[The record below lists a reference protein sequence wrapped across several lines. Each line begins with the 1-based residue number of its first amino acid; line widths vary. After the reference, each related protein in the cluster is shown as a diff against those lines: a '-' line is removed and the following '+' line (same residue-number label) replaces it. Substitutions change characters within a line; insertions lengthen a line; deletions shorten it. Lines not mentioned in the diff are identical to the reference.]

1 MDHTMVVREKM
12 TERYLLDELDSEM
25 RDEFE
30 QHYFDCPECALDI
43 RAGAQFVAHTKTV
56 LAESSEPIP
65 VRATTG
71 PSPTHRGWFA
81 WLRPAFAAPVLAL
94 LLAVIVY
101 QNRANSRLQQAV
113 NSPQLLASAVVNV
126 DTRGK
131 EPVPVP
137 AHAGHAF
144 VLSLNVPSDGRYTS
158 YKLDLFSPQGRLEW
172 SGTIPAS
179 GEETPSIYI
188 PGSDHEP
195 GTLAVYG
202 ITAGGKSEDLG
213 RHPIELQNH
222 N

>member
-1 MDHTMVVREKM
+1 MDHTAVVRQKM
-12 TERYLLDELDSEM
+12 TERYLLGELDSQL

-30 QHYFDCPECALDI
+30 EHYFGCPECALDVS
-43 RAGAQFVAHTKTV
+43 AGAQFVAHSKTV
-56 LAESSEPIP
+56 LAEAPEPVA
-65 VRATTG
+65 VRATPRRNAG
-71 PSPTHRGWFA
+71 GGWFA

-94 LLAVIVY
+94 LLAVIAY
-101 QNRANSRLQQAV
+101 QNRVNSRLQQAA
-113 NSPQLLASAVVNV
+113 NSPQLLTLAVVNV

-131 EPVPVP
+131 EPVPVA

-158 YKLDLFSPQGRLEW
+158 YKLDLFSPHGSLEW

-179 GEETPSIYI
+179 AEETPSIYI

-202 ITAGGKSEDLG
+202 ITADGKSEDLG
-213 RHPIELQNH
+213 RHFIELQNQK
-222 N
+222 